1 MTNALKNSMDFDKQ
15 KSDLAA
21 NLNEQKQFPNQH
33 KMDSMYLIL
42 NSEVFVVFTCD
53 SQPQIQNCRLNN
65 SKPLRQN

>member
-42 NSEVFVVFTCD
+42 NSEVFAVFTCD
-53 SQPQIQNCRLNN
+53 TQSPT
-65 SKPLRQN
+65 

>member
-1 MTNALKNSMDFDKQ
+1 MDFDKQ

-42 NSEVFVVFTCD
+42 NSEVFVVCTCCIY
-53 SQPQIQNCRLNN
+53 PTKNPKL
-65 SKPLRQN
+65 

>member
-1 MTNALKNSMDFDKQ
+1 MDFDKQ

-42 NSEVFVVFTCD
+42 NSEVFVVCTCCVN
-53 SQPQIQNCRLNN
+53 PTKNPKL
-65 SKPLRQN
+65 